1 MNDKRMIFILGIVFL
16 FLASVSFTYA
26 YFSSSIVN
34 SNTKDHIVRTGSLEL
49 TLVDGEE
56 IYMQNVYPGAS
67 INKTIYVKNTGSLDT
82 SYNVIWQKYKNEII
96 NNEISIEASCT
107 RMDYTSTTDLGSCDN
122 LLLTPLTGNNVINNA
137 EIPAYEVH
145 RYDIN
150 IIFNDTSQDQN
161 YNQGKMFYGVL
172 GIEESNGYNFETD
185 TWDTIIYNIRSG
197 NERYYKVG
205 NTKNIDLGVYG
216 THKIRIANNST
227 PDECN
232 YGDFSQTTCGFVLE
246 FADIIT
252 TYDMNET
259 NTNVGGYPSSSL
271 YTFLNNNIYN
281 SFPDE
286 VKNIMMQT
294 QVVSSHG
301 NSDTNNFI
309 TNDYLYLLSSKEVF
323 NTDTGS
329 AYSKTRQLDYYSK
342 NIKDINNRDYAIK
355 TDINNNYEDWWLRDA
370 MEGNMMGYDYITESG
385 NESTSLAIGSKGI
398 SPAFRIS

>member
-34 SNTKDHIVRTGSLEL
+34 NNTKDHIVRTGSLEL

-96 NNEISIEASCT
+96 NNEISVEASCT

-227 PDECN
+227 LDECN
-232 YGDFSQTTCGFVLE
+232 YGDFSQTACGFVLE

-271 YTFLNNNIYN
+271 YTFLNNDIYN

-294 QVVSSHG
+294 QVV
-301 NSDTNNFI
+301 
-309 TNDYLYLLSSKEVF
+309 
-323 NTDTGS
+323 
-329 AYSKTRQLDYYSK
+329 
-342 NIKDINNRDYAIK
+342 
-355 TDINNNYEDWWLRDA
+355 
-370 MEGNMMGYDYITESG
+370 
-385 NESTSLAIGSKGI
+385 
-398 SPAFRIS
+398 